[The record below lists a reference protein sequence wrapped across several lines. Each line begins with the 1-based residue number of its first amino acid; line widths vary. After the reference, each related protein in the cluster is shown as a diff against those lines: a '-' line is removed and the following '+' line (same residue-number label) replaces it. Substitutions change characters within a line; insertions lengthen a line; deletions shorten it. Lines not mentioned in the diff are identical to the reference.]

1 MRAERIPVPAPRPS
15 TRSGAAPA
23 SQAAPAPERSLPSLR
38 AVAYPWMCAQH
49 LETPAREHA
58 ESTATSRLRVTA
70 GTCHAFFA
78 FDVAQAIDLEACAR
92 RLRDPARRVR
102 IAHQQRAPAYFQFE
116 PAPLRVIQEITPFA
130 VGGRLLHPR
139 VEVVLYDFG
148 GISLGY
154 AVPCEGRLEALV
166 ELSCALQESEA
177 LRSDADL
184 RVRQILDAIG
194 DAAPDARLADVT
206 EDYLV
211 FQIEAFE
218 AAESI
223 PELPGPHGPTIA
235 RVLRAERGPLSTQEV
250 ADALAAPVAYG
261 AEDVSFIDWNGA
273 LVFAREADDVRAVLE
288 FANVQLAEMRFLD
301 GRLDDSV
308 DRAYATISARWARI
322 PFRSGLRELTR
333 VARMQVEGAILFER
347 VSNALKLLGDPYL
360 ARVYLQAARRFRL
373 AEWNA
378 GILRKLTA
386 IEGIYAKLS
395 DAAGV
400 RRMELLEWIII
411 LLIAFEVALPFLPGF
426 SR

>member
-1 MRAERIPVPAPRPS
+1 
-15 TRSGAAPA
+15 
-23 SQAAPAPERSLPSLR
+23 
-38 AVAYPWMCAQH
+38 MCADQ
-49 LETPAREHA
+49 
-58 ESTATSRLRVTA
+58 ATVPLQRDVRRVGGPGLRVTA

-130 VGGRLLHPR
+130 VGGRPLRPR
-139 VEVVLYDFG
+139 VEAVLYDFG
-148 GISLGY
+148 GLSLGY
-154 AVPCEGRLEALV
+154 AVPCEGSLEELV

-177 LRSDADL
+177 LRADAEL
-184 RVRQILDAIG
+184 RVRQLLEAIG
-194 DAAPDARLADVT
+194 DGASHTSVADVT

-211 FQIEAFE
+211 FQIEAFD
-218 AAESI
+218 APESI

-235 RVLRAERGPLSTQEV
+235 RVLRAERDALSAQEV
-250 ADALAAPVAYG
+250 ADALASPVAYG
-261 AEDVSFIDWNGA
+261 AADLSFIDWNGA

-301 GRLDDSV
+301 GRLDHSV
-308 DRAYATISARWARI
+308 DRAYATLSARWARL

-411 LLIAFEVALPFLPGF
+411 LLIAFEVLLPFLPGI

>member
-1 MRAERIPVPAPRPS
+1 
-15 TRSGAAPA
+15 
-23 SQAAPAPERSLPSLR
+23 
-38 AVAYPWMCAQH
+38 MCAQQP
-49 LETPAREHA
+49 ETPLPEHA
-58 ESTATSRLRVTA
+58 GRSAEPRLRVTA

-78 FDVAQAIDLEACAR
+78 FDVAQAVDLEVCAR
-92 RLRDPARRVR
+92 RLRDPASRVR

-116 PAPLRVIQEITPFA
+116 PAPLRVLQEITPFA
-130 VGGRLLHPR
+130 VGGRLLRPR
-139 VEVVLYDFG
+139 VEAVLYDFG
-148 GISLGY
+148 GVSLGY
-154 AVPCEGRLEALV
+154 TVPCEGSLEELV

-177 LRSDADL
+177 LRSDAEL
-184 RVRQILDAIG
+184 RVRQLLEAIG
-194 DAAPDARLADVT
+194 DAASHSRVAEVT

-211 FQIEAFE
+211 FQIEGFE
-218 AAESI
+218 AAESL
-223 PELPGPHGPTIA
+223 PELPGRHGPAIA
-235 RVLRAERGPLSTQEV
+235 RVLRAERDALSAQEV
-250 ADALAAPVAYG
+250 ADALATPVAYG
-261 AEDVSFIDWNGA
+261 ADDVSFIDWNGA

-288 FANVQLAEMRFLD
+288 FANVQLTEMRFLD
-301 GRLDDSV
+301 DRLDDSV
-308 DRAYATISARWARI
+308 DRAYATLSARWARL

-373 AEWNA
+373 AEWNG

-411 LLIAFEVALPFLPGF
+411 LLIAFEVALPFLSGV